1 MQVNMSQSRVR
12 NRLYLNL
19 SALSF
24 LRSSTLMVLMS
35 PETTAAGPVRGVAS
49 TTGVTAGVA
58 SAVAAEVMKR
68 SSLCFFLSAISIDSI
83 AGEIVPNRSALFLK
97 TSSCSALISTL
108 DFLAGGA
115 ASVVAGAAVIGTV
128 VLAGVAAGAAGSRA
142 AEPNRFALS
151 AKR

>member
-1 MQVNMSQSRVR
+1 VR
-12 NRLYLNL
+12 FYLKR

-24 LRSSTLMVLMS
+24 LRSSALMILMS
-35 PETTAAGPVRGVAS
+35 PVTTAAGPVRGVAS
-49 TTGVTAGVA
+49 TAGVAAGVA

-83 AGEIVPNRSALFLK
+83 AGEIVPNRSALFRK
-97 TSSCSALISTL
+97 TSNCSALISTL
-108 DFLAGGA
+108 ALLAGGA
-115 ASVVAGAAVIGTV
+115 VSVAAATVIGTV
-128 VLAGVAAGAAGSRA
+128 VLAGVAAGAGSN